1 MVTHKYKI
9 VMKHLVCLAKGSE
22 LSILGDGEPL
32 LAFLMLK
39 IMQFEID
46 KLHRV
51 WINV

>member
-1 MVTHKYKI
+1 MITRKYKI
-9 VMKHLVCLAKGSE
+9 VMKHLIGLAKGSE
-22 LSILGDGEPL
+22 LYILGDGEPL

-51 WINV
+51 WVKL